1 MNEYYRT
8 KDGIIGK
15 YIMHLKGD
23 GITDYGWRVFDV
35 DILWYDGEWTD
46 RIPEDYWDDF
56 CHNDVVAISP
66 NLIDLIE
73 EGDYVNG
80 YLINYIADDE
90 KAVYHDALDY
100 IDVKKF
106 ENKNIKSIVTKEQFN
121 NMSYKVVD

>member
-1 MNEYYRT
+1 M
-8 KDGIIGK
+8 
-15 YIMHLKGD
+15 
-23 GITDYGWRVFDV
+23 
-35 DILWYDGEWTD
+35 
-46 RIPEDYWDDF
+46 
-56 CHNDVVAISP
+56 
-66 NLIDLIE
+66 
-73 EGDYVNG
+73 NG